1 MTPEPVRAAGW
12 YDDETDA
19 ALLRYWNGAE
29 WSPHTAP
36 RPTDAAVDAVP
47 AGETVPADETVLAG
61 ETVPAGGAG
70 PAFGAIDEVTS
81 VRPRPATPEEHT
93 TVPLPPDSAASGAS
107 GPAFSYEPYRAAGR
121 TFLATWLF
129 ALLLG
134 YWGADRFYLGKIG
147 TAILKLVTIGGL
159 GVWVLVDLVL
169 VLVGAQR
176 DREGR
181 PLEGYEE
188 NKRVAWIVTGAII
201 VLGLVTS
208 AVANL
213 IAFAVR

>member
-19 ALLRYWNGAE
+19 ALLRYWNGAK
-29 WSPHTAP
+29 WSPHVAP
-36 RPTDAAVDAVP
+36 KPTDAAVDFVP
-47 AGETVPADETVLAG
+47 AGDTVPASAAV
-61 ETVPAGGAG
+61 
-70 PAFGAIDEVTS
+70 GAIDEVTS
-81 VRPRPATPEEHT
+81 VRPRATEAKEHT
-93 TVPLPPDSAASGAS
+93 TVPLPPESGASGAS
-107 GPAFSYEPYRAAGR
+107 GVSFSYEPYRAAGS

-134 YWGADRFYLGKIG
+134 PWGADRFYLGKIG

-159 GVWVLVDLVL
+159 GVWVLVDLIL

-181 PLEGYEE
+181 PLEGYQE

-201 VLGLVTS
+201 ALGLVTS
-208 AVANL
+208 AVSNL